1 MPLVP
6 LYKKAMNYY
15 FFVKKMLCRQIYES
29 FLFHTIKLQIITFSC
44 KKLQSAPYSFKI
56 VTNCYFSYEK
66 VSNNYFFIRKN
77 YKSLLFCT
85 KKEIIHSFFLLRF
98 SSFSVS
104 LISLDCHFKC
114 LIFLVRSV
122 SLNLLLCVYV
132 YAVRSNC
139 TQCSNCTNTINAARV
154 QQLIIHGGDLWSAD
168 AHVKVSAI
176 LNVHVKVSAIFFMST

>member
-1 MPLVP
+1 M
-6 LYKKAMNYY
+6 
-15 FFVKKMLCRQIYES
+15 
-29 FLFHTIKLQIITFSC
+29 
-44 KKLQSAPYSFKI
+44 
-56 VTNCYFSYEK
+56 
-66 VSNNYFFIRKN
+66 
-77 YKSLLFCT
+77 
-85 KKEIIHSFFLLRF
+85 IHSFFLLRF

-122 SLNLLLCVYV
+122 SLNLLLCVNV

-176 LNVHVKVSAIFFMST
+176 LNVHVKVSAIFFMSTWRWAQFFTFLKSTWKRAQYFAFLVQVMVADNAEFNFMFRVKI

>member
-1 MPLVP
+1 
-6 LYKKAMNYY
+6 
-15 FFVKKMLCRQIYES
+15 ML
-29 FLFHTIKLQIITFSC
+29 HFSG
-44 KKLQSAPYSFKI
+44 
-56 VTNCYFSYEK
+56 
-66 VSNNYFFIRKN
+66 
-77 YKSLLFCT
+77 

-132 YAVRSNC
+132 NAVRSNC

-176 LNVHVKVSAIFFMST
+176 LNVHVKVSAIFFMSTWRWAQFWMSSGPHEGERNCCLTHFDVLVKVSTIFLHLFVHVKVSAILYIFESPREGEPIF

>member
-1 MPLVP
+1 M
-6 LYKKAMNYY
+6 
-15 FFVKKMLCRQIYES
+15 
-29 FLFHTIKLQIITFSC
+29 
-44 KKLQSAPYSFKI
+44 
-56 VTNCYFSYEK
+56 
-66 VSNNYFFIRKN
+66 
-77 YKSLLFCT
+77 
-85 KKEIIHSFFLLRF
+85 IHSFFLLRF

-114 LIFLVRSV
+114 LIFLVRFV

-132 YAVRSNC
+132 NAVRSNC

-176 LNVHVKVSAIFFMST
+176 LNVQWSTWRWAQLLFNTFWCTREGEHYFLHCLSTWRWAQFFTFFKSTWKRAQYFAFLVQVMVADNAEFVQFHVQS